1 MMNKINVANLSL
13 NQLTYAVGLAE
24 AKKGIY
30 TMDPRRAGFSDSL
43 TQKARN
49 QFVEAYPQLDCSP
62 APQFLDDRAG
72 ELYLWGPGEWL
83 SGTWDDEHNTPHIG
97 HGPGGKF
104 NPLKNGVNILEREKI
119 TTTPGRR
126 GVDDGWTAWSI
137 HSEDDESE
145 GETLLEAGLRCYV
158 RSVYGEF
165 VNLPN
170 HVE

>member
-1 MMNKINVANLSL
+1 MNPIKIANLSL

-24 AKKGIY
+24 AKKGVY
-30 TMDPRRAGFSDSL
+30 TMDPRRAGFADSL

-49 QFVEAYPQLDCSP
+49 QFIEEYPQLDFSP
-62 APQFLDDRAG
+62 APHFLDDRNG
-72 ELYLWGPGEWL
+72 ELYLWGPGEWM
-83 SGTWDDEHNTPHIG
+83 SGTWDDKHHTPHIS

-104 NPLKNGVNILEREKI
+104 TPLKNGVNILEREKI

-126 GVDDGWTAWSI
+126 GVDGGWTAWSI

-145 GETLLEAGLRCYV
+145 GESLLEAGLRCYV
-158 RSVYGEF
+158 HSVYGEV
-165 VNLPN
+165 VNIPN